1 MLRYL
6 KLIIISFS
14 CIISSCRFSLPE
26 KQLHIS
32 FTADR
37 SAIMLS
43 GIDEVGMMQLKHYL
57 DEGQETEALI
67 SVVQLIAEDDS
78 AGMEQACPGILAL
91 KKGQLLFIPEQPFVK
106 GKSYQVQ
113 TLIDSRFGAT
123 ADILSGN
130 VGSRIKQ
137 QSVVLVR

>member
-14 CIISSCRFSLPE
+14 CIISGCRFSSPE
-26 KQLHIS
+26 KQLHIG

-43 GIDEVGMMQLKHYL
+43 GIDEAGMMQLKHHL
-57 DEGQETEALI
+57 DEGQEIETLI

-78 AGMEQACPGILAL
+78 TGMEQVCPGVLTV
-91 KKGQLLFIPEQPFVK
+91 KKDQLLFIPEQPFVK

-113 TLIDSRFGAT
+113 TLIGSRFGAT
-123 ADILSGN
+123 GDILSGN